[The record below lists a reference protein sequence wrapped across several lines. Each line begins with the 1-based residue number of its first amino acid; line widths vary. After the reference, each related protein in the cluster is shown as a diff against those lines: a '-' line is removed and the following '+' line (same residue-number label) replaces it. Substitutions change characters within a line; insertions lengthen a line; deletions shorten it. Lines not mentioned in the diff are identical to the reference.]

1 MRWFGD
7 LYTWYTHLYQT
18 PVEDI
23 LARGR
28 VETLPA
34 LTHITLHNI
43 LFNRDS
49 PKKTPVPQIF
59 FLLSDVKESK
69 IN

>member
-7 LYTWYTHLYQT
+7 LYTLLTHLYQT

-34 LTHITLHNI
+34 LTHITFHNI
-43 LFNRDS
+43 LCYRDS
-49 PKKTPVPQIF
+49 PKKTPVSQFF

-69 IN
+69 IK